1 MANFPVASP
10 SAAGSTE
17 ASVIVKKARIFRS
30 KSQGQISSINFSFV
44 AISVRFKKSNE
55 HKEKKRKKKKKPTS
69 CYILFFSKY
78 AIKILVLWMSFK
90 IVYLQ
95 YSYNTIMKCTVF
107 WLIES
112 QSKEFSFFI
121 FSFLASWVY

>member
-1 MANFPVASP
+1 MASFPVASP

-55 HKEKKRKKKKKPTS
+55 HKEKRRKEKRKKNQQAVTF
-69 CYILFFSKY
+69 C
-78 AIKILVLWMSFK
+78 
-90 IVYLQ
+90 
-95 YSYNTIMKCTVF
+95 
-107 WLIES
+107 
-112 QSKEFSFFI
+112 
-121 FSFLASWVY
+121 SFLSMPLKFWYCG